1 MIATPLPVATSHL
14 GVAAWRHTNFK
25 AFLNKRRW
33 TGNLDRHF
41 VDDAERDPMLPD
53 AASWEQ
59 LEAYLNQREAD
70 PQALHA
76 ARSVW
81 EEYEKAARLA
91 RCSD

>member
-1 MIATPLPVATSHL
+1 
-14 GVAAWRHTNFK
+14 
-25 AFLNKRRW
+25 
-33 TGNLDRHF
+33 
-41 VDDAERDPMLPD
+41 MLPD

-81 EEYEKAARLA
+81 EEYQKAARLA